1 MIVLASQQVLERMA
15 QLLVLAGTDADD
27 RVHTD
32 RFYPVDTYP
41 AIRLQ
46 VADEDLAADDSEDIT
61 WPRTRQHTLQ
71 VDVQA
76 HCQATGGLDAH
87 MADQAR
93 QILLALE
100 GTAAAATLQ
109 PLPNCHLQAQSIRY
123 QATSDGQAANG
134 TATVRIEVIFSTLSN
149 DPTTII

>member
-1 MIVLASQQVLERMA
+1 
-15 QLLVLAGTDADD
+15 
-27 RVHTD
+27 
-32 RFYPVDTYP
+32 
-41 AIRLQ
+41 
-46 VADEDLAADDSEDIT
+46 
-61 WPRTRQHTLQ
+61 
-71 VDVQA
+71 
-76 HCQATGGLDAH
+76 